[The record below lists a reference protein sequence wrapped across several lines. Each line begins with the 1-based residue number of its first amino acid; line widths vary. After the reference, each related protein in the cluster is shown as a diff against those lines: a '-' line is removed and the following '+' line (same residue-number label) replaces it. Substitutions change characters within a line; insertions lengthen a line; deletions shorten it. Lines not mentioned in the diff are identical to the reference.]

1 MNILFFLKPKQQ
13 VVYIYDDFT
22 IRQALEK
29 MEYHRYTSI
38 PIINKEG
45 DYIGTLSEGDILWE
59 IKNRHQFNLSEAEN
73 TKISDV
79 QRLRDNL
86 PIDISAQIDDLILK
100 ATIQNFV
107 PVIDDRKKF
116 IGIVTRTDIIKYF
129 FESQNKSFQDSI

>member
-13 VVYIYDDFT
+13 VVCIYDDFT

-59 IKNRHQFNLSEAEN
+59 IKNRHQFNLKEAEN
-73 TKISDV
+73 TKISDIK
-79 QRLRDNL
+79 RFRDNL
-86 PIDISAQIDDLILK
+86 PIDISAHIDDLILK
-100 ATIQNFV
+100 ATHQNFV

-129 FESQNKSFQDSI
+129 FENQNK

>member
-29 MEYHRYTSI
+29 MEYHRYTAI

-59 IKNRHQFNLSEAEN
+59 IKNRHQFNLNEAEN

-79 QRLRDNL
+79 KRLRDNL

-129 FESQNKSFQDSI
+129 FENQNKSFQE

>member
-59 IKNRHQFNLSEAEN
+59 IKNRHQFNLNEAEN

-79 QRLRDNL
+79 KRFRDNL

-100 ATIQNFV
+100 ATVQNFV

-129 FESQNKSFQDSI
+129 FENQNKPSKE

>member
-59 IKNRHQFNLSEAEN
+59 IKNRHQFNLNEAEN

-79 QRLRDNL
+79 KRLRDNL

-100 ATIQNFV
+100 ATVQNFV

-129 FESQNKSFQDSI
+129 FENQNKPSKE

>member
-73 TKISDV
+73 IKISEV
-79 QRLRDNL
+79 QSCD
-86 PIDISAQIDDLILK
+86 K
-100 ATIQNFV
+100 T
-107 PVIDDRKKF
+107 
-116 IGIVTRTDIIKYF
+116 GYY
-129 FESQNKSFQDSI
+129 

>member
-59 IKNRHQFNLSEAEN
+59 IKNRHQFNLNEAEN

-79 QRLRDNL
+79 KRLRDNL

-129 FESQNKSFQDSI
+129 FENQNKSFQE

>member
-13 VVYIYDDFT
+13 VVCIYDDFT

-38 PIINKEG
+38 PIINREG

-59 IKNRHQFNLSEAEN
+59 IKNRHQFNLAEAEN
-73 TKISDV
+73 TKISEV
-79 QRLRDNL
+79 KRFRDNL

-100 ATIQNFV
+100 ATVQNFV

-129 FESQNKSFQDSI
+129 FENQNKSAKE

>member
-73 TKISDV
+73 IKISEV
-79 QRLRDNL
+79 QRFRDNL

-100 ATIQNFV
+100 ATVQNFV

-129 FESQNKSFQDSI
+129 FENQNQLSKE